1 MGIPVV
7 YESRGFWEET
17 WLSRTADQ
25 YGWSD
30 LARLEREHGLP
41 ETYLWRQEREA
52 EARERAGHVV
62 TLARVMAERIVATG
76 LPPARV
82 TLAPNA
88 VDVDDFPVST
98 RNLSLAGD
106 LGIAPE
112 EVVIGYISSLVEY
125 EGIDT
130 LIEAY
135 GLVQGV
141 TSRPVRLVIV
151 GDGPERSNLEA
162 LVAQA
167 GLEGVI
173 FTGKVPHTVVTDYY
187 SLIDVFVVP
196 RRSADVCRL
205 VTPLKPFE
213 AFATGRALVLS
224 DVEALREIAE
234 DSGAALLFTAGDAG
248 SLASVLTDLVDDP
261 AKRQT
266 LAWQGAQWVRKSRTW
281 DANAEVYRQVYDN
294 LVGPAFELP
303 ETAVRSA
310 S

>member
-1 MGIPVV
+1 
-7 YESRGFWEET
+7 
-17 WLSRTADQ
+17 
-25 YGWSD
+25 
-30 LARLEREHGLP
+30 
-41 ETYLWRQEREA
+41 
-52 EARERAGHVV
+52 
-62 TLARVMAERIVATG
+62 
-76 LPPARV
+76 
-82 TLAPNA
+82 
-88 VDVDDFPVST
+88 
-98 RNLSLAGD
+98 
-106 LGIAPE
+106 
-112 EVVIGYISSLVEY
+112 
-125 EGIDT
+125 
-130 LIEAY
+130 
-135 GLVQGV
+135 
-141 TSRPVRLVIV
+141 
-151 GDGPERSNLEA
+151 
-162 LVAQA
+162 
-167 GLEGVI
+167 
-173 FTGKVPHTVVTDYY
+173 
-187 SLIDVFVVP
+187 VP

-281 DANAEVYRQVYDN
+281 DANAEVYRQVYDH